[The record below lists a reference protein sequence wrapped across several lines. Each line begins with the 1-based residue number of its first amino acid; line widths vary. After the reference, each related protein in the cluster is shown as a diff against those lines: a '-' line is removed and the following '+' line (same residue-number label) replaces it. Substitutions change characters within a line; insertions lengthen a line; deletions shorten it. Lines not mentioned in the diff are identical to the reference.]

1 MRGED
6 NQVVACQVLTP
17 LGLAHLE
24 GDVLGIKRC
33 VIRDEGSPS
42 LEIPSLLQP
51 AVAQLNDYFS
61 GNRKSFDLN
70 LNPEGTPF
78 QKRVWDTLSQVPYG
92 KTISYM
98 ELAVLLGDPL
108 AIRAVAAANGK
119 NPIWILIPC
128 HRVIGSDGSLT
139 GYAGGLG
146 RKKWL
151 LNHESPEPQ
160 QVLF

>member
-1 MRGED
+1 MKGEV
-6 NQVVACQVLTP
+6 NHVVACQVLTP
-17 LGLAHLE
+17 VGLAYLE
-24 GDVLGIKRC
+24 GDVLGLKQC

-42 LEIPSLLQP
+42 QEIPSLLQT

-61 GNRKSFDLN
+61 GKRKSFDLK

-78 QKRVWDTLSQVPYG
+78 QKRVWEALSHVPYG

-98 ELAVLLGDPL
+98 ELSRVLGDPL

-119 NPIWILIPC
+119 NPIWIIIPC

-139 GYAGGLG
+139 GYAGGLS

-151 LNHESPEPQ
+151 LNHEDPEPQ
-160 QVLF
+160 QSLF